1 MILIQVNLKIMCST
15 LKNHLFGVA
24 SQVTCIAFRRTTT
37 PRLPYKGCS
46 FKAQTHSQLGIKAKT
61 KDNCNPLRATP
72 MEPWSGLGNSSQKTS
87 FLKWAQWSRNS
98 LLYLHVPRHSN
109 PGSAILLQDDK
120 PTIVHGLQLCTRFLH
135 MARKGLCIEL
145 VMHS

>member
-15 LKNHLFGVA
+15 LKYHLFGVA
-24 SQVTCIAFRRTTT
+24 SQITCIAFRTTTT

-61 KDNCNPLRATP
+61 KDNCNPLRATLQ
-72 MEPWSGLGNSSQKTS
+72 WSHEVAWAIAVNKP
-87 FLKWAQWSRNS
+87 FLKNGPNGPVIV
-98 LLYLHVPRHSN
+98 YCIFTFHSIQT
-109 PGSAILLQDDK
+109 PGPLFCCKMTSPQQC
-120 PTIVHGLQLCTRFLH
+120 TVCTRFLH
-135 MARKGLCIEL
+135 MARKGLYIEL